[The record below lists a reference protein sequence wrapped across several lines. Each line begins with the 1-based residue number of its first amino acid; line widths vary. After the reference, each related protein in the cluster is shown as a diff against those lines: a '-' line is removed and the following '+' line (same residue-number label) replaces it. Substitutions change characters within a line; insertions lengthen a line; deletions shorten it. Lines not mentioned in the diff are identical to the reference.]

1 LALDRI
7 TVELQRSGY
16 LVGDRF
22 TVADLTA
29 PAIFSPLVMPKK
41 FQWPFLER
49 PEVPWRFARIAVGAP
64 RVSAGIAEIYLR
76 HGGSSAEVP
85 A

>member
-1 LALDRI
+1 MKGCGDALWSKRTSSTSDSAASSARPSWALCSKAIPTAQLALDR
-7 TVELQRSGY
+7 TVELRRSGY

-41 FQWPFLER
+41 FQ
-49 PEVPWRFARIAVGAP
+49 
-64 RVSAGIAEIYLR
+64 
-76 HGGSSAEVP
+76 
-85 A
+85 